1 MSGLDDIS
9 YTTVTVTATPYT
21 VTNSDYMVIVNINGA
36 SVVNL
41 PQASTVPT
49 GRVYVVKQVAS
60 ASAAVTVKSTTST
73 IDGTAGATGVLV
85 KASNANGA
93 MQFLSDG
100 TNWQIIGAQ

>member
-1 MSGLDDIS
+1 MSGLDDTS

-21 VTNSDYMVIVNINGA
+21 VAASDYMVIVNINGA

-41 PQASTVPT
+41 PQATAANL

-60 ASAAVTVKSTTST
+60 ASAAVTVKTTTST

-93 MQFLSDG
+93 AHYLSDG
-100 TNWQIIGAQ
+100 TNYQIICAQ